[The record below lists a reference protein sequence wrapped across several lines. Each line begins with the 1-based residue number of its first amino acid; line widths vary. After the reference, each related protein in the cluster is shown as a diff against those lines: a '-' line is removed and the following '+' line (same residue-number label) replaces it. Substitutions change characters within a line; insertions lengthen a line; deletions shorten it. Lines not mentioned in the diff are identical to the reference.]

1 MIFHGPRTTPSLRT
15 QQPGK
20 ISHDLQGQEPSGMY
34 NMLLQVVEKPMLELV
49 MECTRSNQSKAAQ
62 WLGINRNTLRKL
74 LVQHG
79 MLNNGESR

>member
-1 MIFHGPRTTPSLRT
+1 MAHEQLQACVRNNLE
-15 QQPGK
+15 K
-20 ISHDLQGQEPSGMY
+20 YLHYLQGQEPSGIY